1 MDRMEIS
8 RRTFIGTTGALA
20 AGALLALAGCGS
32 GGNPSSASGASSA
45 GSASTESAASSAS
58 GAPAGAASASAS
70 ASASAPAPASKS
82 LIVLWSW
89 SGNTLKMAER
99 LSELSGAEIY
109 RIEAADPYPE
119 DYNACADRAKQER
132 DDKVYPAIANPIE
145 NWADYDTVFMGYP
158 IWWYE
163 LPMIVQGFVRDHDWA
178 GKTIVPFN
186 SHEGSGNGGTYDDLR
201 EMTGAT
207 VLDGL
212 AIRGEDVASSL
223 DKVDSWYASLPL

>member
-1 MDRMEIS
+1 MKQNAIN
-8 RRTFIGTTGALA
+8 RRTFVGTVGTLA
-20 AGALLALAGCGS
+20 AGALLALAGCGN
-32 GGNPSSASGASSA
+32 GGSSSATGGAGAGAGSATSSAS
-45 GSASTESAASSAS
+45 
-58 GAPAGAASASAS
+58 SASAS
-70 ASASAPAPASKS
+70 AASASSSAPASKS

-163 LPMIVQGFVRDHDWA
+163 LPMIVQGFVRDHNWA

-186 SHEGSGNGGTYDDLR
+186 SHEGSGDGGTYADLR

-207 VLDGL
+207 VLDGI
-212 AIRGEDVASSL
+212 AIRGEEVASSL
-223 DKVDSWYASLPL
+223 DEIDEWYAGLPLQSA

>member
-1 MDRMEIS
+1 MKQNAIN
-8 RRTFIGTTGALA
+8 RRTFVGTVGTLA
-20 AGALLALAGCGS
+20 AGALLALAGCGN
-32 GGNPSSASGASSA
+32 GGSSSATGGAGAGAGSATSSAS
-45 GSASTESAASSAS
+45 
-58 GAPAGAASASAS
+58 SASAS
-70 ASASAPAPASKS
+70 AASASSSAPASKS

-186 SHEGSGNGGTYDDLR
+186 SHEGSGDGGTYADLR

-207 VLDGL
+207 VLDGI
-212 AIRGEDVASSL
+212 AIRGGDVSSSL
-223 DKVDSWYASLPL
+223 DKIDEWYAGLSL